1 VNTAAIAPL
10 YRTLNRKS
18 LGISLRASWNYIVV
32 LAVAAV
38 CFTAMY
44 RLSGMAMAAAGFWT
58 AALCGSTYAL
68 LRAAQHRRFAK
79 VLKVTGDRLDGGK
92 VINSEQ
98 ARKVIR
104 ERLRQREQAI
114 HELAKETTYGSALHG
129 RYQGREY
136 TVHNTRQNF
145 FSGWLTIRV
154 EVAAYLDKALE
165 ETVTIMRWDNNSE
178 VKGFLLKTGDADF
191 DREFRVY
198 GYGDKDSVAN
208 LISEKARRVI
218 DRLELGPDINSVTIR
233 DRKIALELTSDP
245 VNAEELSEQI
255 KSIMELAKAIDAH

>member
-1 VNTAAIAPL
+1 MNTAAIAPL
-10 YRTLNRKS
+10 VRTLNRKS

-68 LRAAQHRRFAK
+68 LRAAQHRRFAN
-79 VLKVTGDRLDGGK
+79 VLRVTGDRLDGGK

-98 ARKVIR
+98 ARKVVR
-104 ERLRQREQAI
+104 ERLRQREQAM

-129 RYQGREY
+129 SYQGREY

-154 EVAAYLDKALE
+154 EVASYLKKALE
-165 ETVTIMRWDNNSE
+165 ETLTITRWDNNTE
-178 VKGFLLKTGDADF
+178 AGGLLLKTGDASF

-198 GYGDKDSVAN
+198 SYADEAAVRGLLN
-208 LISEKARRVI
+208 ERARGVI
-218 DRLELGPDINSVTIR
+218 GRLALGPGINSVTIR
-233 DRKIALELTSDP
+233 DRKVALELTSDP
-245 VNAEELSEQI
+245 ADAVELTKQIKTIIDLSE
-255 KSIMELAKAIDAH
+255 AIDG